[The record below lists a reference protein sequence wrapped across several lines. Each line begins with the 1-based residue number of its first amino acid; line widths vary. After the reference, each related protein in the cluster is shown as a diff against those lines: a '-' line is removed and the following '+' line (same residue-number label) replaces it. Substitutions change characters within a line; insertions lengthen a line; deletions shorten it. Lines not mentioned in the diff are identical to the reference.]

1 MCHQEGADEE
11 EVEAW
16 THAESPPGLVLRPPR
31 PLQAELCT
39 DEEVGVQ
46 APSFLVTV
54 PAELWGG
61 GGVNAPGQAGG
72 NPRPRVAKL
81 SRWPEN
87 GAAQDP

>member
-1 MCHQEGADEE
+1 MQ
-11 EVEAW
+11 
-16 THAESPPGLVLRPPR
+16 SPPPGLVLCPPR

-39 DEEVGVQ
+39 DEEVGVR